1 MTRKKSKGDQ
11 AKIAVTRLLQDEDV
25 QKQIRFAVK
34 RLGEAWRRVS
44 GRPASKSLS
53 DKQVYSKVRDAAAS
67 LTAVGYKLR
76 KKPEPKRRSRRVVAG
91 AAIAGGAA
99 YAVARKRGGGGGDGG
114 IDTIAPEPTGPVAAP
129 TPPTPVP
136 AA

>member
-1 MTRKKSKGDQ
+1 MARKKSKSDQ
-11 AKIAVTRLLQDEDV
+11 AKVAVTNLLQDEDV

-34 RLGEAWRRVS
+34 RLREAWTRVS
-44 GRPASKSLS
+44 GRPASKSLA

-67 LTAVGYKLR
+67 LTAVSNKLR
-76 KKPEPKRRSRRVVAG
+76 KKPEPKRWGRKLVAG

-99 YAVARKRGGGGGDGG
+99 YAFARKRGGGGGDGG
-114 IDTIAPEPTGPVAAP
+114 IETISPEPTGPVAAP